1 MKKILTDPRT
11 YYVIALLAIFFFP
24 PLIDTY
30 ARQDHFVGWY
40 FVSYAIE
47 IDDWSIHIPYMVVE
61 FIIVSVIYFIYRKK

>member
-11 YYVIALLAIFFFP
+11 YYVIALLVIFFFP

-30 ARQDHFVGWY
+30 ANQDKFVGWY
-40 FVSYAIE
+40 FVSRLIE
-47 IDDWSIHIPYMVVE
+47 IDDWQIHIPYMVVE